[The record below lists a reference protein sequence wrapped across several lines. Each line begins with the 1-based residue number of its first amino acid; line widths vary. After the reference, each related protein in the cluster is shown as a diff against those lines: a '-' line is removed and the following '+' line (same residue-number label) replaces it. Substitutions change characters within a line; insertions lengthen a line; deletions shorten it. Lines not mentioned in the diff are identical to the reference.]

1 MVQHALA
8 LIEENFTKA
17 ETLRAT
23 LMSVG
28 GVDGALVMG
37 LKAKSLL
44 IESKS
49 EPQQFST
56 AVEHTKQ
63 AIAMQTSSIHRDS
76 LRLSLVEAL
85 LETDEEQAK
94 VEFLQTT
101 KPNISPNSVAIHR
114 LHARWWMCKSLLE
127 SSMRQIALKEA
138 ITQHRAAGCPRA
150 ANELEAR
157 LHSLL

>member
-1 MVQHALA
+1 M
-8 LIEENFTKA
+8 
-17 ETLRAT
+17 
-23 LMSVG
+23 
-28 GVDGALVMG
+28 
-37 LKAKSLL
+37 
-44 IESKS
+44 
-49 EPQQFST
+49 
-56 AVEHTKQ
+56 
-63 AIAMQTSSIHRDS
+63 
-76 LRLSLVEAL
+76 VEAL

-94 VEFLQTT
+94 VEFLQIT